1 MPLLCEKVDCIT
13 YVVKEMHDPKLML
26 KSFVE
31 KETKKD
37 KANKSTA

>member
-1 MPLLCEKVDCIT
+1 MPVLCEKVDCIT
-13 YVVKEMHDPKLML
+13 YVVKEKCMTQML